1 MITFSNQ
8 IIKLVKNGR
17 IYSLHQGDPR
27 FKTGYRFL
35 VDKKEDE
42 FISLLSESPEKAA
55 VKEVEGFR
63 IEENAIFYKSFEIQG
78 CLKTKV
84 QSLIKEGLDLTP
96 FVNFMEKASR
106 NPSRTAV
113 LELFDF
119 LNYRELAITLDGNF
133 IAYKGVNSDYFSSYG
148 NKQTVVLK
156 GRVDE
161 FGRIYNGI
169 GETIEV
175 ERNQV
180 DDDRNNECSFG
191 LHAGSLQYSGTI
203 GSRIILVEI
212 DPADAVSVPKDCSF
226 QKLRCCKYKV
236 LADYKEEI
244 QSPVVSLKA
253 GISAV
258 EAPMSVKDK
267 VRRYIMNKIQSGE
280 SVVSVRK
287 IAKAIGHV
295 TQAQVAQIVA
305 EQGYSVENGE
315 FDI

>member
-8 IIKLVKNGR
+8 IIKLIKDGR
-17 IYSLHQGDPR
+17 VYSLSQGDPR
-27 FKTGYRFL
+27 FKAGYKLL
-35 VDKKEDE
+35 VDKTEDE
-42 FISLLSESPEKAA
+42 FISLLSESAEKSA

-63 IEENAIFYKSFEIQG
+63 VERDSIFYKSFEIQG
-78 CLKTKV
+78 CLKTKI
-84 QSLIKEGLDLTP
+84 QSLIKEGLSLIP
-96 FVNFMEKASR
+96 FVKFMEKASK
-106 NPSRTAV
+106 NPSRQALT
-113 LELFDF
+113 ELWDF

-133 IAYKGVNSDYFSSYG
+133 IAYKGVNNDYFSHYG
-148 NKQTVVLK
+148 NKKTVVLK
-156 GRVDE
+156 GRVDDC
-161 FGRIYNGI
+161 GRIYNGI

-191 LHAGSLQYSGTI
+191 LHAGSLEYSGAI
-203 GSRIILVEI
+203 GTRRILVEI
-212 DPADAVSVPKDCSF
+212 DPADAVSVPTDCSF

-244 QSPVVSLKA
+244 QSPVVSLKG

-258 EAPMSVKDK
+258 EPPLSLRDK

-287 IAKAIGHV
+287 IAKAIGQV

-305 EQGYSVENGE
+305 EQGYSIENNE
-315 FDI
+315 FDV